1 MAQDIL
7 QKNKEVHEK
16 KIEVLK
22 KRQGKEKEDKNVSGH
37 YDTNRITNQVPIP
50 FEGVQNISQSNR
62 YTLYTLYTLYKQLV
76 LYNDL
81 FWPHSNPE
89 SAINSF

>member
-22 KRQGKEKEDKNVSGH
+22 KRQGKEKEDKDVSVH

-50 FEGVQNISQSNR
+50 F
-62 YTLYTLYTLYKQLV
+62 
-76 LYNDL
+76 
-81 FWPHSNPE
+81 
-89 SAINSF
+89 

>member
-7 QKNKEVHEK
+7 QKSKEVYEK

-22 KRQGKEKEDKNVSGH
+22 KRQGKEKEDKA

-50 FEGVQNISQSNR
+50 F
-62 YTLYTLYTLYKQLV
+62 
-76 LYNDL
+76 
-81 FWPHSNPE
+81 
-89 SAINSF
+89 